1 MWFITTMHSK
11 PSFYKADKTL
21 ANHDEVKINW
31 VNEHTYEKDDHFIQT
46 GCSTPFI
53 VDAQQ
58 AVAALH
64 DAGVAGYSNKAKAK
78 EFTKKLPIG
87 SFKYLRVTDR
97 SFESE
102 SRRLSKR

>member
-1 MWFITTMHSK
+1 MHSK

-21 ANHDEVKINW
+21 VNHDEVKINW
-31 VNEHTYEKDDHFIQT
+31 VNEHTYEKDGHFIQT

-64 DAGVAGYSNKAKAK
+64 DAGVKGYTTKAQAK
-78 EFTKKLPIG
+78 EFTKKLASG
-87 SFKYLRVTDR
+87 AFKYLKIVDR
-97 SFESE
+97 TYDSE
-102 SRRLSKR
+102 TKRLAREMRK